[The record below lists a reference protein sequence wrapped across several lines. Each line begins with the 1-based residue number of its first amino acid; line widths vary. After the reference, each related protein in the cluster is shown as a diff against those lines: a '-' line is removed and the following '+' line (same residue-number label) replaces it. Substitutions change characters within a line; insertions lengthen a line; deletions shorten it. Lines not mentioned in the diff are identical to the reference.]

1 MNKLMS
7 ETEKR
12 KMLNLIQQG
21 EAKNTKKILQLSM
34 VKERLKKIMGN
45 EKGQELADCLLELSR
60 SADRLDWLA
69 PTEDRGRQMT
79 QGGSGFAGSVY
90 VDWE

>member
-1 MNKLMS
+1 MDKLMS

-21 EAKNTKKILQLSM
+21 EAKNTKKILQLPM
-34 VKERLKKIMGN
+34 VKERLIKIMGAQ
-45 EKGQELADCLLELSR
+45 KGKELTDCLLELAK

-69 PTEDRGRQMT
+69 PIEDRGRQM
-79 QGGSGFAGSVY
+79 QQGSGFAGSVY